1 VKKKRAFTK
10 HNVTR
15 RPMAKRVTV
24 WLAMRQL
31 VRFDMATLVMTA
43 VDPERSPAERS
54 VADFTYRLVAAGYL
68 RKQRVVNG
76 LRGGSFMYQLVRDTG
91 PLPPLTRRNGDVF
104 DQNEKRLYPLP
115 TKEAARDQAAG

>member
-1 VKKKRAFTK
+1 MTGAVTRKRAFAR

-43 VDPERSPAERS
+43 ADPKRSPAQRS
-54 VADFTYRLVAAGYL
+54 VVDFVYRLVVAGYL
-68 RKQRVVNG
+68 RKQRASNG
-76 LRGGSFMYQLVRDTG
+76 LRGGYCLYQLVRDTG

-104 DQNEKRLYPLP
+104 DQNQKQLYPHP
-115 TKEAARDQAAG
+115 RRGVRE